1 MLTIH
6 SLITQII
13 DKLHIT
19 IITMDINQN
28 TQHINTFSG
37 GMNSDTTDAM
47 LSNNQYRFAFDL
59 RYISSSTNKNGSL

>member
-1 MLTIH
+1 
-6 SLITQII
+6 
-13 DKLHIT
+13 
-19 IITMDINQN
+19 MDINQN